1 MLKPQIDPNDPI
13 TAQLL
18 RALEYKKKYCKIE
31 GYFPDKGKFRRT
43 LYKKHLVHFEAGTKY
58 RQRLLMAGNRI
69 GKTTA
74 AGCELTYHL
83 TGAYPKWWKGV
94 RYALPQEWWVCG
106 KYSATVKDILQKTLL
121 GPVGDFGSG
130 LIPKNLLDLDTMT
143 AAKKAD
149 TGITDFRVKHITGG
163 YSQVGF
169 RSYDQGR
176 KAFEGT
182 ERCIWLD
189 EEPPLDVYQEC
200 LMRTM
205 TRSNGDGESMLMM
218 TFTPLEGM
226 SDTVFNFLGE
236 EGDYITEG
244 EKGPGKFYSRIE
256 MEDVPHLSEETR
268 KEILDSFP
276 AYQREAREKGIPQ
289 LGAGVVYPVDPAR
302 VFIESIPI
310 PEHWKRCFAMD
321 FGFKDPTAILWAA
334 VDPESGVT
342 YVYAESYLADLP
354 PMVHA
359 SIIDAHHKRAGF
371 VIPGVCDPSGGGSST
386 ADGKHTR
393 NIYSTEYNVK
403 LLSAINS
410 IEPGISTVLNALV
423 TDKLKIFNICSFT
436 KKEFLLYRR
445 NEKGKPIGAD
455 HAMDTLRYLMMSGIK
470 VAKSKPEVQ
479 AELTR
484 FNREYEPRNQPE
496 WALYGF

>member
-1 MLKPQIDPNDPI
+1 MLAPKLDPNDPV

-18 RALEYKKKYCKIE
+18 RALEYKKKYCAIE
-31 GYFPDKGKFRRT
+31 QLFPDKGKFKRS
-43 LYKKHLVHFEAGTKY
+43 LYKKHLEFFAAGTRY
-58 RQRLLMAGNRI
+58 RQRMLMAGNRI

-83 TGAYPKWWKGV
+83 TGNYPKWWKGV
-94 RYALPQEWWVCG
+94 RYNLPQEWWVCG
-106 KYSATVKDILQKTLL
+106 KYSATVKDILQAKLL
-121 GPVGDFGSG
+121 GPVGEFGSG
-130 LIPKNLLDLDTMT
+130 IIPKEFLDLNTMT

-149 TGITDFRVKHITGG
+149 TGITDFRVKHASGG

-205 TRSNGDGESMLMM
+205 TRSNGDGESMLIM

-226 SDTVFNFLGE
+226 SETVFTFLGE

-244 EKGPGKFYSRIE
+244 EKGPGKFYLRIE
-256 MEDVPHLSEETR
+256 MEDVPHLSEAVR
-268 KEILDSFP
+268 IEILDSFP

-289 LGAGVVYPVDPAR
+289 LGAGVVYPVAPDT
-302 VFIESIPI
+302 VFIDPISIPD
-310 PEHWKRCFAMD
+310 HWKRCFAMD
-321 FGFKDPTAILWAA
+321 FGFKDPTAVLWAA
-334 VDPESGVT
+334 VDPETERV
-342 YVYAESYLADLP
+342 YVYAEHYLADQP
-354 PMVHA
+354 PMIHA
-359 SIIDAHHKRAGF
+359 AVVDRYSKLAGF

-393 NIYSTEYNVK
+393 EIYRSEYN
-403 LLSAINS
+403 LTMASAINS
-410 IEPGISTVLNALV
+410 IEPGITTVLDALV
-423 TDKLKIFNICSFT
+423 TNKLKIFNTCSFT

-455 HAMDTLRYLMMSGIK
+455 HAMDTLRYLMMSGTQI
-470 VAKSKPEVQ
+470 AKSKAQVM
-479 AELTR
+479 ADKR
-484 FNREYEPRNQPE
+484 MWNREYESRQEPE
-496 WALYGF
+496 WAVFGF